1 MAQKQSLDFDI
12 FSYQQV
18 RFSGSPKVTKKRLR
32 KLSDDEAFD
41 LVDVGNVPKA
51 PPQDQCVETEVSVFK
66 ILLWIFLITDF
77 LGTTWWYFGL
87 VISQIQYSG
96 SRIKTGQQYSDRNPF
111 LRTETNEDTCQNGLI
126 INRNASFCAWG
137 QRRGKVWHFHF
148 IFFGICQW
156 ILIII

>member
-66 ILLWIFLITDF
+66 ILLWI
-77 LGTTWWYFGL
+77 
-87 VISQIQYSG
+87 
-96 SRIKTGQQYSDRNPF
+96 
-111 LRTETNEDTCQNGLI
+111 
-126 INRNASFCAWG
+126 
-137 QRRGKVWHFHF
+137 
-148 IFFGICQW
+148 
-156 ILIII
+156 

>member
-12 FSYQQV
+12 FLYQQV

-66 ILLWIFLITDF
+66 ILL
-77 LGTTWWYFGL
+77 
-87 VISQIQYSG
+87 
-96 SRIKTGQQYSDRNPF
+96 
-111 LRTETNEDTCQNGLI
+111 
-126 INRNASFCAWG
+126 
-137 QRRGKVWHFHF
+137 
-148 IFFGICQW
+148 
-156 ILIII
+156 